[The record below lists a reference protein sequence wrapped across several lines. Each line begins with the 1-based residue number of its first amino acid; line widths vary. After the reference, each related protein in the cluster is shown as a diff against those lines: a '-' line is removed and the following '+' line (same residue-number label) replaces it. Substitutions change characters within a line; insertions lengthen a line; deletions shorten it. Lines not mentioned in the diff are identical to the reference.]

1 MRRMVRRAKNEIA
14 MLALAYNAKHSHR
27 LSSSRVNVFASGS
40 VSFWQEE
47 SVSRRVRVGDR
58 FSLQSLQIYFSIHAR
73 MCVCVSCVVCACMRA
88 ERARKC
94 LNGVSSEL

>member
-1 MRRMVRRAKNEIA
+1 MRRMVRRAKNVIA

-27 LSSSRVNVFASGS
+27 LSSSRVNVFTSGT

-88 ERARKC
+88 ERARKRV
-94 LNGVSSEL
+94 NAVSSEL